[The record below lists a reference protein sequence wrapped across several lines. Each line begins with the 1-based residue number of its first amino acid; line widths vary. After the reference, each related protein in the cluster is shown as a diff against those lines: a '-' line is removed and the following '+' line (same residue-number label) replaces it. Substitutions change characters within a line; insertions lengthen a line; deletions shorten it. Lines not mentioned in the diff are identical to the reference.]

1 MDTAEIIE
9 KRKKLFHLP
18 LKEDEIEY
26 WGPVNNDFCNSFLA
40 MGNAFFDR
48 FLDKLDSKFS
58 KTVFSAFVE
67 LTQNVSEYNEANFS
81 DDLPQSY
88 INLKVLS
95 NSIFI
100 KTANRILLEDVKPF
114 ENRMQKLESWNWE
127 ELRAEYKKALFEGDS
142 LGLIMIKRMK
152 DADLSW
158 EIFNKEDKYWLSL
171 ELKIDYGK
179 A

>member
-1 MDTAEIIE
+1 MDTAEIINR
-9 KRKKLFHLP
+9 RKKLFHLP

-26 WGPVNNDFCNSFLA
+26 WGPVNNEFCNSFLA
-40 MGNAFFDR
+40 MGNSFFDR
-48 FLDKLDSKFS
+48 FLNNLDSKFS

-67 LTQNVSEYNEANFS
+67 LTQNVSEYNEAKFK

-88 INLKVLS
+88 INLKVS
-95 NSIFI
+95 ENSIFI
-100 KTANRILLEDVKPF
+100 KTANRILLEDIKPY
-114 ENRMQKLESWNWE
+114 EERMKKLESSNWE
-127 ELRAEYKKALFEGDS
+127 DLRAEYKRALFDGDS

-158 EIFNKEDKYWLSL
+158 EILKKEDKSWLSL